1 MLGCSLRL
9 CWLLLGIRLAVT
21 TAQSLNGLQSRIFFL
36 PSACLPVST
45 TSEPVKIVSLCVSIM
60 WECME
65 ECVCKT
71 DWATESTYR
80 ENLTTFQHP
89 ECHCPYGYKLS
100 ASPVSLPGMFVLEG
114 HLCLRQT
121 VTLAWGFK
129 QCWRPHNWLPFSKN

>member
-1 MLGCSLRL
+1 MSVCVRLFFSLRL

-65 ECVCKT
+65 ECV
-71 DWATESTYR
+71 
-80 ENLTTFQHP
+80 
-89 ECHCPYGYKLS
+89 
-100 ASPVSLPGMFVLEG
+100 
-114 HLCLRQT
+114 
-121 VTLAWGFK
+121 
-129 QCWRPHNWLPFSKN
+129 